1 MLAFANDYSKGAH
14 PAILQRFIDTNL
26 DPQPGYGQ
34 DAYSASATEKI
45 RRACDCP
52 EAQVTYISGGTQAN
66 AVIISTVLKDYQGV
80 VAADTGHVSIH
91 EAGSIEYTGH
101 KVLTIPGHDGK
112 IDAHELAAYIN
123 GFYEDDNH
131 IQMVYPGMV
140 YISQP
145 TEYGTLYSK
154 TELTDI
160 SAVCRKY
167 DIPLFMDGARLG
179 YGLMS
184 PANDITLPELAKL
197 VDVFYIGGT
206 KVGALC
212 GEAVVFTHDNQPEFF
227 NNRVKRRGAQLAK
240 GRLIGVQFETLF
252 TDDLYFKISAHAIE
266 MAKRLKAALT
276 EKGYQFFIDS
286 PTNQQFV
293 VVDNAKMA
301 TLKNDVDF
309 SFWEKIDDTHT
320 AIRLV
325 TSWSTTEDE
334 VEQLKQ
340 VL

>member
-14 PAILQRFIDTNL
+14 SAILQRFIDTNL

-34 DAYSASATEKI
+34 DTYSASAAEKI
-45 RRACDCP
+45 QAACDCP
-52 EAQVTYISGGTQAN
+52 DAQVTFIAGGTQAN

-80 VAADTGHVSIH
+80 IAADTGHVSIH

-112 IDAHELAAYIN
+112 IDAQELAAYIR
-123 GFYEDDNH
+123 GFYDDENH

-154 TELTDI
+154 QELTAISDVCHQYDI
-160 SAVCRKY
+160 S
-167 DIPLFMDGARLG
+167 LFMDGARLG

-184 PANDITLPELAKL
+184 PENDLTLPEIAKL

-212 GEAVVFTHDNQPEFF
+212 GEAVVFTHNNQPEYF

-266 MAKRLKAALT
+266 MAAQLKAALT
-276 EKGYQFFIDS
+276 EKGYQFFIAS

-293 VVDNAKMA
+293 VVTNEKLAA
-301 TLKNDVDF
+301 LKQEVDF
-309 SFWEKIDDTHT
+309 SFWEKIDDDHT

-325 TSWSTTEDE
+325 TSWATTEE
-334 VEQLKQ
+334 EIAALKA